1 LRTQTRLEKAKVEN
15 PSFLFDIIFRENRSK
30 SVFRRRRRPFS
41 SSSLLCS
48 SKATSSLLLS
58 VLVRTRT
65 VSSMAETALAA
76 DAGLITTGTD
86 CFSGDSW
93 KALSP
98 GLFISLLHQVWL
110 HLHLDLRS
118 PPF

>member
-1 LRTQTRLEKAKVEN
+1 MSGLRTQTRLEKAKVEN
-15 PSFLFDIIFRENRSK
+15 SSFLSDTIFRANRSK

-41 SSSLLCS
+41 SSSLLF
-48 SKATSSLLLS
+48 S
-58 VLVRTRT
+58 VLVRTHT
-65 VSSMAETALAA
+65 VLSMAETALAA

-98 GLFISLLHQVWL
+98 DLFISLLHQVWL
-110 HLHLDLRS
+110 HIHLDLRS